1 MGIVTLDI
9 DNHYSTRDNHM
20 GMVVSHTDIAMEW
33 IRFLEGFFS
42 KRWIILATMATP
54 EPAYGVPTVS
64 VVGEGFCVPYPVELI
79 VKRKTKRLSNTCFEV
94 LDVNGNLF
102 LQVDGTSL
110 AFQCKRVM
118 RNPAGFPILTLREKA
133 EEREV

>member
-1 MGIVTLDI
+1 
-9 DNHYSTRDNHM
+9 
-20 GMVVSHTDIAMEW
+20 
-33 IRFLEGFFS
+33 
-42 KRWIILATMATP
+42 MATP

-79 VKRKTKRLSNTCFEV
+79 VKRKTKGLSDTRFEV

-118 RNPAGFPILTLREKA
+118 HNPADTHSQSSLDSSSGRKLKTTQSPLQRARIACSPTTNPA
-133 EEREV
+133 